1 MVHQLAMSV
10 SAIVA
15 SITRHVAYPC
25 DMNAKMSVALLV
37 MMMLSSGH
45 CLAAESWW
53 VVGSFEKMAGGPVW
67 E

>member
-1 MVHQLAMSV
+1 
-10 SAIVA
+10 
-15 SITRHVAYPC
+15 
-25 DMNAKMSVALLV
+25 MNAKMSVALLV